1 MSIEKFDDNCP
12 GCRPAI
18 LDLKTGKVLSDDD
31 PVMAKMLGIW
41 ATTTLAQR
49 QAYHRVMC
57 LNSRDAVDLLLVRT
71 VIDRFE
77 ATEKNKN

>member
-18 LDLKTGKVLSDDD
+18 LDLKTGKVLPDDN

-57 LNSRDAVDLLLVRT
+57 LNSRETVDLLLVRALM
-71 VIDRFE
+71 DRFKGAAE
-77 ATEKNKN
+77 DKN